1 MPRYNDGTHEQ
12 MNLILKKEE
21 MEALRQQ
28 AEKLGTDRTG
38 YIKLVVKLDTAT
50 NIIKKLKES

>member
-21 MEALRQQ
+21 MQALRIQ

-38 YIKLVVKLDTAT
+38 YIKLIVKVDIASE
-50 NIIKKLKES
+50 IIRKLRD